1 MRACPVVW
9 SKRERE
15 RVRTISLKRER
26 EGSECVSAAQ
36 TRTVLEER
44 LVDGAVGD
52 ASRELDVEELL
63 LVHAQQELL
72 LGVFGQ
78 ILELGRPSQ
87 NVALSSTRGEYLFI
101 IYYQL
106 FIISIYA
113 IMSI

>member
-1 MRACPVVW
+1 MSAA
-9 SKRERE
+9 
-15 RVRTISLKRER
+15 
-26 EGSECVSAAQ
+26 AAQ

-78 ILELGRPSQ
+78 LLELGRPAQ
-87 NVALSSTRGEYLFI
+87 NVALSSTRGK
-101 IYYQL
+101 
-106 FIISIYA
+106 
-113 IMSI
+113 

>member
-1 MRACPVVW
+1 MRVMH
-9 SKRERE
+9 R
-15 RVRTISLKRER
+15 
-26 EGSECVSAAQ
+26 Q

-78 ILELGRPSQ
+78 VLELGRPAQ
-87 NVALSSTRGEYLFI
+87 NVALSSTKGSNLLLLLH
-101 IYYQL
+101 YY
-106 FIISIYA
+106 F
-113 IMSI
+113 